1 MIKYKLV
8 RPDCTTYNDT
18 KWKVGE
24 LVTVVTPGNK
34 MCSNQVL
41 HCYSNPYFAVIFNPI
56 HADYCDPRLIE
67 IECNSIVNTD
77 GLKEASKTQTMLR
90 ELPLPVLS
98 TAQKVVFAL
107 KCVMLVY
114 KDPAFVLWAN
124 AWIMGEDRSAG
135 SAKAAEAAVPA
146 AAKAAEAA
154 AWAAK
159 AAEIAVEAAAEAA
172 EAYPSPHHGQAW
184 AAAWAAAKAA
194 EIAVEAA
201 VWAAKAAAEAARTA
215 ACIKMGLLFTEII
228 NDVVKN
234 YT

>member
-135 SAKAAEAAVPA
+135 SAEAAVPAAVPA

-154 AWAAK
+154 AW
-159 AAEIAVEAAAEAA
+159 
-172 EAYPSPHHGQAW
+172 
-184 AAAWAAAKAA
+184 AAKAA